1 MRPLAILAI
10 VSCVLVSVGL
20 IINDEIGS
28 PKHENRCP
36 YEGAE
41 CPNVQT
47 YLQDYQIRLHMDTIW
62 IYDYD
67 RLAGTFIND
76 KWDSKLD
83 SIILNDNQ

>member
-1 MRPLAILAI
+1 MKSTIAVLLACILVGVI
-10 VSCVLVSVGL
+10 VIS
-20 IINDEIGS
+20 
-28 PKHENRCP
+28 NRIDIPTNGNKCP

-47 YLQDYQIRLHMDTIW
+47 YLQDYQIRLHMDTVW
-62 IYDYD
+62 VYDYD
-67 RLAGTFIND
+67 RLVGTFIND